1 MQLSFVKIGLAV
13 PKITLGQPLANAKE
27 IMSLVLNDQKASILL
42 FPELTLTGYSIGDW
56 MFNRQLLTEN
66 LEAIQYLLDHNDD
79 HILIVGTMLEIQH
92 SLYNVALVIQGKQ
105 IIGVIPKQFLP
116 RNREFSDPRFF
127 ASGRSLL
134 ASTKSINLLGQ
145 EVPIG
150 EILFQDKKQVISFGV
165 EVCGDMWAPVSPGAL
180 LYTKGAE
187 VVFNLSAS
195 TFHLGKH
202 QQRLLLAQSA
212 SLKGMG
218 AYLYVSTGA
227 SETSSDIVYTG
238 HKIACVNGEAI
249 LNEEKIDFSS
259 SISYVDLDLDVIR
272 HARMSS
278 GWFNEYDLG
287 DIRIVSF
294 LLPPRKN
301 FELEKCP
308 RPNPFHPVRDE
319 DAKMIID
326 VIGAALY
333 KRLQYIGIK
342 KVVIGVSGGLDST
355 LALLIA
361 VKAFKTYGLDLKGII
376 GVTLPSFATSIE
388 SKDLALNLMNKL
400 DITALE
406 IPISEAVLQQFRL
419 IGHDEN
425 HFDITFENAQA
436 RYRTLTLMNLANQ
449 NQAIVIGTS
458 DMSEIALGW
467 ATFNGDHMAMYG
479 LNAGLPKTT
488 VRYLVKYLRNEFPI
502 IREELTK
509 ISKRVISP
517 ELIPGVQATEAVVGK
532 YEINDFILYHLLVHG
547 ASRAK
552 IVFYLRKVFQMS
564 KEASEKA
571 YGYFVKRFKSQQYKR
586 LTMPEGVKIF
596 EVSLSPRSDVKIPGD
611 LH

>member
-92 SLYNVALVIQGKQ
+92 TLYNVALVIQGKQ

-227 SETSSDIVYTG
+227 SETSSDIVY
-238 HKIACVNGEAI
+238 
-249 LNEEKIDFSS
+249 
-259 SISYVDLDLDVIR
+259 
-272 HARMSS
+272 
-278 GWFNEYDLG
+278 
-287 DIRIVSF
+287 
-294 LLPPRKN
+294 
-301 FELEKCP
+301 
-308 RPNPFHPVRDE
+308 
-319 DAKMIID
+319 
-326 VIGAALY
+326 
-333 KRLQYIGIK
+333 
-342 KVVIGVSGGLDST
+342 
-355 LALLIA
+355 
-361 VKAFKTYGLDLKGII
+361 
-376 GVTLPSFATSIE
+376 
-388 SKDLALNLMNKL
+388 
-400 DITALE
+400 
-406 IPISEAVLQQFRL
+406 
-419 IGHDEN
+419 
-425 HFDITFENAQA
+425 
-436 RYRTLTLMNLANQ
+436 
-449 NQAIVIGTS
+449 
-458 DMSEIALGW
+458 
-467 ATFNGDHMAMYG
+467 
-479 LNAGLPKTT
+479 
-488 VRYLVKYLRNEFPI
+488 
-502 IREELTK
+502 
-509 ISKRVISP
+509 
-517 ELIPGVQATEAVVGK
+517 
-532 YEINDFILYHLLVHG
+532 
-547 ASRAK
+547 RA
-552 IVFYLRKVFQMS
+552 
-564 KEASEKA
+564 
-571 YGYFVKRFKSQQYKR
+571 
-586 LTMPEGVKIF
+586 
-596 EVSLSPRSDVKIPGD
+596 
-611 LH
+611 